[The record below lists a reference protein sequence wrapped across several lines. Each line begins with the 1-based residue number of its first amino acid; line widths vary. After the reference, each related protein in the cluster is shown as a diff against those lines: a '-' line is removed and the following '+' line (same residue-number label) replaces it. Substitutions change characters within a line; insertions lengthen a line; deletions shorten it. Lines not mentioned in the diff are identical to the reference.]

1 MLGVVGRAACRRQLL
16 RCVHHQKLGLI
27 RQMSRAVAVADACKL
42 PVHVRTE
49 RVAVTIAR
57 AVDDITE
64 QVDYLFVSACSTS
77 RSLQCT
83 SFLTRLAS
91 SLFATCV
98 QYCYL
103 KGDPV
108 RTAKE
113 AIEIEPDCA
122 LVHCTIGM
130 FHCIGQAVPLS
141 HEAIVGS
148 LAEANRIVEAG
159 LGGERDKAYAQVITH
174 LQHLKPPFYACN

>member
-1 MLGVVGRAACRRQLL
+1 
-16 RCVHHQKLGLI
+16 
-27 RQMSRAVAVADACKL
+27 
-42 PVHVRTE
+42 
-49 RVAVTIAR
+49 
-57 AVDDITE
+57 
-64 QVDYLFVSACSTS
+64 
-77 RSLQCT
+77 
-83 SFLTRLAS
+83 
-91 SLFATCV
+91 V

-141 HEAIVGS
+141 HEAIAGS